1 MPVPGERLV
10 SLAQLD
16 LEMVTVQNQI
26 EAMKLVLRSLIES
39 HPNPREL
46 VNKWR
51 VLSHDDVERSRP
63 KHGHV
68 GAQTKS
74 DALHLTLLEWSGII
88 HEIES
93 AKSRRPPF
101 LPNAA
106 HVRRRRLA
114 SARYRSGRHRQSRGQ
129 P

>member
-63 KHGHV
+63 QHGHA
-68 GAQTKS
+68 GPQTKA
-74 DALHLTLLEWSGII
+74 DALHLTLLEWSDII
-88 HEIES
+88 HAIEA
-93 AKSRRPPF
+93 AK
-101 LPNAA
+101 
-106 HVRRRRLA
+106 
-114 SARYRSGRHRQSRGQ
+114 
-129 P
+129 